1 MLLSTGG
8 LLHRLWAPAAQPGM
22 ANLPL
27 RRRVQCA
34 THPSTYAMQL
44 CYLPT
49 SNRLGV
55 VCSDAAVRLYDPSQL
70 LFAGQCKGHTER
82 VNDLAPAG
90 EQLLVSCSDDGT
102 TKLWDTRT
110 SACAHTLGGL
120 GAPPVR
126 SACADEAGLLV
137 ATGGEGGVVQLWDVR
152 TASLRQTY
160 YDLHTDDLVR
170 VRFQPGAP
178 GPRLLSAADD
188 GLVSITEVSVA
199 DVDDALV
206 DCLSVG
212 SAIDDFGFFG
222 STAEDTG
229 VWVCCSD
236 QRFELWSLALP
247 PAEEDMM
254 SEGPPRLM
262 QFPDARPAVTELL
275 RPFGGIG
282 GGVAVHPERL
292 PTSAAAGDDDMDAS
306 VEDEVSAIL
315 SVFLSNREPGR
326 NVYLPPVSPW
336 LRVLKAESALYR
348 NTGP

>member
-1 MLLSTGG
+1 MGEHLNGFGLVQTLKKTTAARGSRRGLQGSEMLRQQLDTALRAKASK
-8 LLHRLWAPAAQPGM
+8 HWSAPQELTWM
-22 ANLPL
+22 
-27 RRRVQCA
+27 RRRLGI
-34 THPSTYAMQL
+34 TMHPREM
-44 CYLPT
+44 
-49 SNRLGV
+49 
-55 VCSDAAVRLYDPSQL
+55 
-70 LFAGQCKGHTER
+70 
-82 VNDLAPAG
+82 
-90 EQLLVSCSDDGT
+90 
-102 TKLWDTRT
+102 
-110 SACAHTLGGL
+110 
-120 GAPPVR
+120 
-126 SACADEAGLLV
+126 
-137 ATGGEGGVVQLWDVR
+137 
-152 TASLRQTY
+152 
-160 YDLHTDDLVR
+160 
-170 VRFQPGAP
+170 
-178 GPRLLSAADD
+178 
-188 GLVSITEVSVA
+188 